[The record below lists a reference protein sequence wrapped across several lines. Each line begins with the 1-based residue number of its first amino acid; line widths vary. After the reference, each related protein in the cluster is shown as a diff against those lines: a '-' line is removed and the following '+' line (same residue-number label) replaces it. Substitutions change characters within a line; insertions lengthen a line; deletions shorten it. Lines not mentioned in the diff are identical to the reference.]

1 MKFLV
6 THWSRDSWAQMSY
19 SFVKTGGSGE
29 AYDIMA
35 EDVQGK
41 LFFAGEVRLLSVCLC
56 MIMQWHTI
64 SLHCESEETRTV
76 D

>member
-1 MKFLV
+1 M
-6 THWSRDSWAQMSY
+6 WSQMAY

-29 AYDIMA
+29 AYDILA

-41 LFFAGEVRLLSVCLC
+41 VFFAGEVILFFFYSV
-56 MIMQWHTI
+56 
-64 SLHCESEETRTV
+64 SLK